1 MHVVTGGAYNGK
13 LNWVFDHYEL
23 STKEYTLISSYRHDL
38 LPDDFETITTD
49 ILIING
55 IEGYVKTFLANEA
68 SVASQTEKI
77 VLDFMNWE
85 QQKDNR
91 KLIVIGND
99 ISKGVVPKE
108 AFDREWRDMSGI
120 MCQRLV
126 QSSERFDIVWYGVNR
141 QLK

>member
-23 STKEYTLISSYRHDL
+23 STKEYTLFSSYRHDL

-55 IEGYVKTFLANEA
+55 IEGYVKTFLGNEA

-120 MCQRLV
+120 MYQRLV